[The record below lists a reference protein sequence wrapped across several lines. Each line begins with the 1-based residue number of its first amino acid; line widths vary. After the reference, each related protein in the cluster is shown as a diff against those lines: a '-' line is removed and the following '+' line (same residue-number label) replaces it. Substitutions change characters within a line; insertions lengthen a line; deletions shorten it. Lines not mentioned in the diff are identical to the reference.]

1 MKAAVK
7 DGSFQRD
14 VPPSMIKE
22 TIFTTMRDDINDE
35 QKKQLLAEYHQNYEK
50 AKNAEKQSLGPF

>member
-1 MKAAVK
+1 MQAAVK

-22 TIFTTMRDDINDE
+22 TIFTSMRDDINDE
-35 QKKQLLAEYHQNYEK
+35 QKKQLLAEYHQNY
-50 AKNAEKQSLGPF
+50 AEKQSLGPF